1 MTKYRGF
8 TLVELV
14 LVIVILGTLA
24 TIAMPRLG
32 SSSVFSGSAFRS
44 QVVSALRYA
53 QKAAVSHR
61 RLVCVVLT
69 QSTVTLQIASA
80 NPATGCASVFVSPDG
95 TAYQRKDSTVV
106 VSGSSLTSGLFF
118 QPSGQV
124 TTDGSGSILVAG
136 VTGAINITGQTSIQ
150 IEGATGYVE

>member
-1 MTKYRGF
+1 MAKYRGF
-8 TLVELV
+8 TMVELV

-32 SSSVFSGSAFRS
+32 GSSVFIGSAFRS

-53 QKAAVSHR
+53 QKASVSHR

-69 QSTVTLQIASA
+69 ESTVTLQIASV
-80 NPATGCASVFVSPDG
+80 NPATVCTSAFTSPDG
-95 TAYQRKDSTVV
+95 TAYQRKDATALA
-106 VSGSSLTSGLFF
+106 SGNPLTSGLFF

-124 TTDGSGSILVAG
+124 TTDGAGTALVAG
-136 VTGAINITGQTSIQ
+136 GAGTINITDQPGIQ